1 MIRLCRVSEIPP
13 GGMLCVEPE
22 GLAPIAVYNVGGT
35 FFATDDRCTHAE
47 ASLSDGILEG
57 HVVECP
63 FHGGTFDVRTG
74 EALEPPCTIPVR
86 VYRATVVGDEVW
98 LEENPA

>member
-1 MIRLCRVSEIPP
+1 MIRLCRVGEIPP
-13 GGMLCVEPE
+13 GGALCVEPQ
-22 GLAPIAVYNVGGT
+22 GLPPIAVYNVGGA

-57 HVVECP
+57 HVIECP

-74 EALEPPCTIPVR
+74 EALEPPCTVPVR
-86 VYRATVVGDEVW
+86 VYRATVVGDEIW
-98 LEENPA
+98 IEEDRA